1 MVSAFDAAPQRSKRH
16 LARALTPETLYGGPG
31 AGDVDHLEFP
41 LKAKLLGLSLA
52 LSLAAA
58 PVLAWGPTPLAQ
70 KTLRG
75 GQAWAE
81 VLPDTDG
88 AALIRGAV
96 DIAAPPSL
104 VWAVMT
110 DCKMAGRFIADLA
123 SCTVLKGDQKLG
135 WDVRD
140 QFSRGNMF
148 LPDIHNVVR
157 SEYQPYSSIRF
168 KKAGGDLQAEDG
180 EWRLEALDG
189 GAHTR
194 VIYINRVKANI
205 LLPAMVVRAGLRGST
220 PKVLMNLKRESQA
233 AAGYRNG

>member
-1 MVSAFDAAPQRSKRH
+1 M
-16 LARALTPETLYGGPG
+16 
-31 AGDVDHLEFP
+31 
-41 LKAKLLGLSLA
+41 KAKLVGLSLA
-52 LSLAAA
+52 LCVAAT
-58 PVLAWGPTPLAQ
+58 PLLAWGPTTAAQ

-81 VLPDTDG
+81 VLSDTDG
-88 AALIRGAV
+88 AALIRAAV
-96 DIAAPPSL
+96 DIEAPPAT

-110 DCKMAGRFIADLA
+110 DCKLAGRFIADLA
-123 SCTVLKGDQKLG
+123 SCTVLKGDQRQG

-140 QFSRGNMF
+140 QFSKGNMF

-157 SEYQPYSSIRF
+157 SEYLPYSSIRF
-168 KKAGGDLQAEDG
+168 KRAGGDLQIEDG

-233 AAGYRNG
+233 AAAASRNS

>member
-1 MVSAFDAAPQRSKRH
+1 M
-16 LARALTPETLYGGPG
+16 
-31 AGDVDHLEFP
+31 
-41 LKAKLLGLSLA
+41 KAKSLGLALA
-52 LSLAAA
+52 LCLAAT
-58 PVLAWGPTPLAQ
+58 PLMAWGPTTAAQ

-88 AALIRGAV
+88 AALIRAAV
-96 DIAAPPSL
+96 DIAAPPST

-110 DCKMAGRFIADLA
+110 DCKLAGRFIADLA
-123 SCTVLKGDQKLG
+123 SCTVLKGDQRQG

-168 KKAGGDLQAEDG
+168 RKAGGDLQAEDG

-189 GAHTR
+189 GARTR

-205 LLPAMVVRAGLRGST
+205 LLPAVIVRAGLRGST

-233 AAGYRNG
+233 VAATSALRAG